1 LDNSGVRQLTDSGH
15 SCRCLF
21 SFSAFWSAFAPALK
35 IKMQPKKFT
44 LDFQGRTLK
53 FEIGQL
59 AGQANG
65 SVLAS
70 YGDTVVLA
78 TAVATSA
85 PKQGGNFLP
94 LTVEFEERLYA
105 AGKIKGSRFVKREG
119 RPSDEAILKARMID
133 RALRPRFN
141 QKIRNE
147 IQIINTVLSYDQEN
161 FPEILGLLASSLAL
175 SISNIPWNGPLAAVR
190 IARDGQNLI
199 VNPTFAQ
206 QEKSDLD
213 LIVAGTKSRINMLE
227 AGAKQVPEDIFIE
240 AIDLAQQQ
248 INELIAF
255 QEKIVEE
262 LKPEKMELA
271 LAKTDSELETK
282 IKDFLKDKLEA
293 AIYAPKMQTGRSN
306 ISLIEGQLLDFLGK
320 DLEPEI
326 FNQAIDVFEG
336 EIDQIVH
343 KNTLEKQL
351 RPDGRKLNEVREI
364 SCQIDILPR
373 THGSALFNRGTTQAL
388 SSVTLGGPTDEQI
401 VETLQPE
408 ETKKHFIHH
417 YNFLPFSVGEVG
429 MLRGPGRRE
438 IGHGALAE
446 RSLIPLIPGK
456 EEFPYTIRVVSEILS
471 SNGSS
476 SMASVCGSS
485 LALMAAGVPIK
496 EAAGGIAMGL
506 MMDEKGNYKV
516 LTDIQGPEDHHGD
529 MDLKIAGTKNGV
541 TGLQMDVKIEGVSL
555 PILKDAFAQ
564 AKEARLFILGKMGEA
579 IVKPKSDLSQFAPRI
594 ITFQINP
601 EKIREVIGPGGKII
615 NQIIDQC
622 GVDIDIEDSG
632 LIFITSKSNE
642 AAQKALSWIKNIT
655 HEVKPGEIFQGR
667 VTRIMNFGAFV
678 EILPGQEGLV
688 HISQLAP
695 YRVNRVEDIV
705 KIGDIIPVKV
715 TEIDQQGR
723 INLTTKDAANNNHS

>member
-1 LDNSGVRQLTDSGH
+1 
-15 SCRCLF
+15 
-21 SFSAFWSAFAPALK
+21 
-35 IKMQPKKFT
+35 MQPKTYT

-53 FEIGQL
+53 FEIGRL

-65 SVLAS
+65 SVVAS

-78 TAVATSA
+78 TAVMT
-85 PKQGGNFLP
+85 PNQREGINYLP

-119 RPSDEAILKARMID
+119 RPSDDAIVKARMID

-147 IQIINTVLSYDQEN
+147 IQIINTILSYDQEN
-161 FPEILGLLASSLAL
+161 DTEILGLLASSLAL
-175 SISNIPWNGPLAAVR
+175 SISNISWNGPLAAVK
-190 IARDGQNLI
+190 IARNGADLV

-213 LIVAGTKSRINMLE
+213 LVVAGTKSKINMLE
-227 AGAKQVPEDIFIE
+227 AGAAQVPEEVFIE
-240 AIDLAQQQ
+240 AIDLAQKQ

-255 QEKIVEE
+255 QEKIVAEI
-262 LKPEKMELA
+262 KPEKMDLA
-271 LAKTDSELETK
+271 MAQTGSELEQK
-282 IKDFLKDKLEA
+282 IKDFLKDKLEQ
-293 AIYAPKMQTGRSN
+293 AIYTKERKTRMSN
-306 ISLIEGQLLDFLGK
+306 IAVMEGELLDFLGK
-320 DLEPEI
+320 ELEPEI
-326 FNQAIDVFEG
+326 FNQAISVFEL
-336 EIDQIVH
+336 EIDRIVH
-343 KNTLEKQL
+343 KNVLEKEM

-364 SCQIDILPR
+364 SCQIDALPR

-388 SSVTLGGPTDEQI
+388 SAVTLGGPTDEQI

-408 ETKKHFIHH
+408 DTKKHFIHH

-429 MLRGPGRRE
+429 RLGGPGRRE

-446 RSLIPLIPGK
+446 RSLIPLIPSK

-485 LALMAAGVPIK
+485 MALMAAGVPIK
-496 EAAGGIAMGL
+496 AGVAGIAMGL
-506 MMDEKGNYKV
+506 MLDEKGNYKV

-529 MDLKIAGTKNGV
+529 MDLKVAGTKNGM
-541 TGLQMDVKIEGVSL
+541 TGLQMDVKIEGVTL
-555 PILKDAFAQ
+555 QILKDAFAQ
-564 AKEARLFILGKMGEA
+564 AKEARLFILGKMNEA
-579 IVKPKSDLSQFAPRI
+579 IEKPKNELSPHAPRI

-601 EKIREVIGPGGKII
+601 QKIREVIGPGGKII
-615 NQIIDQC
+615 NEIIDQT

-632 LIFITSKSNE
+632 LIFITSKSSE
-642 AAQKALSWIKNIT
+642 AAQKALSWIENIT
-655 HEVKPGEIFQGR
+655 HEVKPGEIFQGK
-667 VTRIMNFGAFV
+667 VTRILNFGAFV

-695 YRVNRVEDIV
+695 YRVNRVEDVV

-723 INLTTKDAANNNHS
+723 INLTLKGANQNNENR

>member
-1 LDNSGVRQLTDSGH
+1 MDDV
-15 SCRCLF
+15 
-21 SFSAFWSAFAPALK
+21 
-35 IKMQPKKFT
+35 I
-44 LDFQGRTLK
+44 
-53 FEIGQL
+53 
-59 AGQANG
+59 
-65 SVLAS
+65 V
-70 YGDTVVLA
+70 
-78 TAVATSA
+78 
-85 PKQGGNFLP
+85 
-94 LTVEFEERLYA
+94 
-105 AGKIKGSRFVKREG
+105 
-119 RPSDEAILKARMID
+119 KARMID

-161 FPEILGLLASSLAL
+161 NPEILGLLASSLAL
-175 SISNIPWNGPLAAVR
+175 SLSNIPWNGPLAAVR
-190 IARDGQNLI
+190 IAKAGQDLI

-213 LIVAGTKSRINMLE
+213 LVVAGTKSKINMLE
-227 AGAKQVPEDIFIE
+227 AGAKQIPEDIFVD
-240 AIDLAQQQ
+240 AINLAQKQ

-255 QEKIVEE
+255 QEKIVEA
-262 LKPEKMELA
+262 LKPEKMELE
-271 LAKTDSELETK
+271 LAETDSELEKK
-282 IKDFLKDKLEA
+282 IKGFLKDKLEE
-293 AIYAPKMQTGRSN
+293 AIYSKEKQTRQSK
-306 ISLIEGQLLDFLGK
+306 IAEIEGQLLEFLGK

-326 FNQAIDVFEG
+326 FNQAINVLES
-336 EIDQIVH
+336 EIDKIVH
-343 KNTLEKQL
+343 QNILEKEL
-351 RPDGRKLNEVREI
+351 RPDTRKLNEVREI
-364 SCQIDILPR
+364 SCQIDFLPR

-388 SSVTLGGPTDEQI
+388 SVVTLGGPTDEQI

-417 YNFLPFSVGEVG
+417 YNFLPFSVGETG

-456 EEFPYTIRVVSEILS
+456 EDFPYTIRVVSEILS

-496 EAAGGIAMGL
+496 APAAGIAMGL

-541 TGLQMDVKIEGVSL
+541 TGMQMDVKIEGVTIQ
-555 PILKDAFAQ
+555 ILKDAFAQ
-564 AKEARLFILGKMGEA
+564 AREARLLILEKMNQS
-579 IVKPKSDLSQFAPRI
+579 IDKPRTELSQYAPRI
-594 ITFQINP
+594 ITFQIDK

-615 NQIIDQC
+615 NAIIDQT

-632 LIFITSKSNE
+632 MIFITSKTKE
-642 AAQKALSWIKNIT
+642 AADKALSWIKNIT

-695 YRVNRVEDIV
+695 YRVNRVEDVV
-705 KIGDIIPVKV
+705 KIGDIVPVKV

-723 INLTTKDAANNNHS
+723 INLTLKDATQNNDDR

>member
-1 LDNSGVRQLTDSGH
+1 
-15 SCRCLF
+15 
-21 SFSAFWSAFAPALK
+21 
-35 IKMQPKKFT
+35 MQPKT
-44 LDFQGRTLK
+44 YSLDFQGRTLK
-53 FEIGQL
+53 FEIGRL

-70 YGDTVVLA
+70 YGDTVVLS
-78 TAVATSA
+78 TAVATSNIKEGA
-85 PKQGGNFLP
+85 NFLP

-133 RALRPRFN
+133 RALRPRFD
-141 QKIRNE
+141 QRIRNE
-147 IQIINTVLSYDQEN
+147 IQIINAVLSYDQEN

-175 SISNIPWNGPLAAVR
+175 SISNIPWKGPLAAVR
-190 IARDGQNLI
+190 IAREGQNLV

-213 LIVAGTKSRINMLE
+213 LIVAGTKSKINMLE
-227 AGAKQVPEDIFIE
+227 AGASQVAEEVFID
-240 AIDLAQQQ
+240 AIELAQKQ

-262 LKPEKMELA
+262 LKPEKMELI
-271 LAKTDSELETK
+271 LAQIDPELEQK
-282 IKDFLKDKLEA
+282 IKDFLKDKLEP
-293 AIYAPKMQTGRSN
+293 AIYTKEKQTRMSN
-306 ISLIEGQLLDFLGK
+306 IAVMEGQLLEFLGK

-326 FNQAIDVFEG
+326 FNQAINVFES
-336 EIDQIVH
+336 EIDKIVH
-343 KNTLEKQL
+343 QNILEKEL
-351 RPDGRKLNEVREI
+351 RPDGRKLDEVREI
-364 SCQIDILPR
+364 SCQIDVLPR

-401 VETLQPE
+401 VENLQPE
-408 ETKKHFIHH
+408 DIKKHFIHH
-417 YNFLPFSVGEVG
+417 YNFLPFSVGETG
-429 MLRGPGRRE
+429 GLRGPGRRE

-456 EEFPYTIRVVSEILS
+456 EKFPYTIRVVSEILS

-485 LALMAAGVPIK
+485 LALMAAGVPTK
-496 EAAGGIAMGL
+496 EAAAGIAMGL

-529 MDLKIAGTKNGV
+529 MDLKVAGTKNGM
-541 TGLQMDVKIEGVSL
+541 TGLQMDVKIEGVTL
-555 PILKDAFAQ
+555 QILKDAFAQ
-564 AKEARLFILGKMGEA
+564 AKEARFSILEKMKEA
-579 IVKPKSDLSQFAPRI
+579 IAKPKTEMSQYAPR

-632 LIFITSKSNE
+632 LIFITSKNNE
-642 AAQKALSWIKNIT
+642 AAQKALSWIENIT
-655 HEVKPGEIFQGR
+655 HEVKPGEVFQGR

-695 YRVNRVEDIV
+695 YRVNRVEDVV

-715 TEIDQQGR
+715 IEIDQQGR
-723 INLTTKDAANNNHS
+723 INLTLKGANQNK